1 MTLEGGELRVL
12 RTLRDLQGDT
22 KEDILADRLAAAAK
36 MFQDDVK
43 DWLETLGGKGYVK
56 RSLGTEGISA
66 SITALGKQEL
76 RLIEP
81 IPKTHSPK
89 QAPSQRTILLLAA
102 NPKGTEPLRLD
113 EEAKKIEQCLE
124 RSKLRDQFRLVIKWA
139 VTAKDLRRALLDYEP
154 EIVHFSGHGSGANGL
169 NFEDDQGFVS
179 EIPGET
185 LEELFQLMTPRV
197 KCVVLNA
204 CYSEIQANVIARSVD
219 YVVGMKDAILDEAS
233 VEFAEGFYDAVA
245 AGRTFDEAFRFG
257 KNAIKLKNIP
267 EDHLLVLKKH
277 AT

>member
-56 RSLGTEGISA
+56 RTLGTEGISA

-102 NPKGTEPLRLD
+102 NPKRTEPLRLD

-139 VTAKDLRRALLDYEP
+139 VTAKDLRRALLDHEP

-185 LEELFQLMTPRV
+185 LEELFQLMTPRI

-204 CYSEIQANVIARSVD
+204 CYSEIQANVIARSVE

-245 AGRTFDEAFRFG
+245 AGRTFDEAFCFG